1 MLDMRRRQF
10 ISLLGGAALAWPLAA
25 RAQPTPIVGLLSG
38 VSAAGTPSAAYR
50 EGLKESGFVEG
61 QNVAIEYR
69 FADGRYDRLPAFAS
83 ELVNKRVAVIATMG
97 ENAAKA
103 AQVAS
108 GGVTPVVFAIG
119 DDPVTLGLVTSF
131 NRPGGNITGSISIG
145 HTLGPKRVELLRE
158 MLPKANTIALLTNP
172 KQPREFERKDVEEKT
187 RAVGWQLKY
196 LAASSVGEFDTVF
209 ATLVSERIGALI
221 IANETFFFSEIR
233 TLAALASRYAVP
245 AVGPLRAFADAGG
258 LMSYGANIPEVVRQ
272 AGIYIGRVLKGAKP
286 ADLPVVQPTKFE
298 LVINHKAAKALRI
311 EVPPTLLARADE
323 VIE

>member
-1 MLDMRRRQF
+1 MRRRDF
-10 ISLLGGAALAWPLAA
+10 ITLIGGAVAWPLAA
-25 RAQPTPIVGLLSG
+25 RAQPMPVVGLLSG
-38 VSAAGTPSAAYR
+38 VSAAGTPSAKFR
-50 EGLKESGFVEG
+50 EGMKESGLVEG
-61 QNVAIEYR
+61 QNVAFEYR
-69 FADGRYDRLPAFAS
+69 FADGQYDRLPALAA

-103 AQVAS
+103 AQGAS
-108 GGVTPVVFAIG
+108 GGVIPVVFAIG
-119 DDPVTLGLVTSF
+119 DDPVTLGLVASF
-131 NRPGGNITGSISIG
+131 NRPGGNITGSTSIG
-145 HTLGPKRVELLRE
+145 HTLGQKRVDLLRE
-158 MLPKANTIALLTNP
+158 MLPRANTIALLTNP
-172 KQPREFERKDVEEKT
+172 KQPREFERRDVEEKT

-209 ATLVSERIGALI
+209 ATLVNERIGALI

-258 LMSYGANIPEVVRQ
+258 LMSYGASIPEVVRQ
-272 AGIYIGRVLKGAKP
+272 AGIYLGRVLKGVKP

-298 LVINHKAAKALRI
+298 LVINLKAAKAMGL
-311 EVPPTLLARADE
+311 EVPPMLLARADE

>member
-1 MLDMRRRQF
+1 MSGVGRREF
-10 ISLLGGAALAWPLAA
+10 VALLGVAGAWPIAA
-25 RAQPTPIVGLLSG
+25 RAQPTPVVGLLSG
-38 VSAAGTPSAAYR
+38 VSAAGIPSAAYR

-61 QNVAIEYR
+61 QNVALEYR
-69 FADGRYDRLPAFAS
+69 FADGQYDRLPALAS

-103 AQVAS
+103 AQGAS

-119 DDPVTLGLVTSF
+119 DDPVTLGLVASF

-172 KQPREFERKDVEEKT
+172 KQPREFERRDVEEKT

-196 LAASSVGEFDTVF
+196 LAASSVGEFDTAF
-209 ATLVSERIGALI
+209 ATLVNERIGALI

-233 TLAALASRYAVP
+233 TLAALASRHAVP
-245 AVGPLRAFADAGG
+245 AVGPLRAFAAAGG

-272 AGIYIGRVLKGAKP
+272 AGIYIGRVLKGVKP

-298 LVINHKAAKALRI
+298 LVINLKAAKALGLD
-311 EVPPTLLARADE
+311 VPPTLLARADE